1 MKEDDIVITGF
12 SAYFPQADHLIEF
25 KEKLYAGAELATED
39 FSRWPPGYNG
49 MPRIH
54 GKIKDLSRFD
64 ANFFNTY
71 PKQAHVTDPQLRL
84 LLETSYEA
92 ILDSGY
98 DPESF
103 RNRKV
108 GVFIGNSVAES
119 GEAFKLDT
127 DKGDAYTILGC
138 HRAMFSNRISY
149 SLDLQGPS
157 MTIDTACSSTMAA
170 LTEAL
175 LAIRS
180 GRCEA
185 AIVGGASIT
194 LDPYYMKNFQALG
207 VLSSDGKCRPFDI
220 SGDGYVR
227 SEAVGAFFLQKFS
240 QARRVYA
247 RVVNANM
254 NSDGY
259 KELGVPFPSSVGHE
273 QLLRDTYA
281 EANVDPAKVVYV
293 ETHGTGTR
301 VGGTQ
306 ELEAL
311 SNVLCTPERERP
323 LLIGSVKSNM
333 GHAESA
339 SGIPAVAKVILAI
352 ETGLIAPTL
361 NFTEPHPDMVSL
373 CDGRVK
379 VVDKTMP
386 FDGGMV
392 GISSQG
398 VGGTNGHAILESYPS
413 PHVDSFLRD
422 RPELP
427 RLVLMSGRTEEAT
440 MRALERVQAEG
451 PYPDSGYALL
461 NRIGQ
466 RSLKQ
471 FPCRGYAIVPVDGN
485 NKAVVKAVERAAS
498 EERPLWFVFN
508 GVGSQW
514 NGMARQMLQ
523 FEIFAESIRK
533 SHELLKEKFGEDLM
547 DMLISEEPR
556 CNTIKACFLSIAAV
570 QVALVDMLQALGIQ
584 PDGMF
589 GHSVGEISCA
599 YADGGF
605 TAEQVL
611 LCAYWRGRCLEV
623 GYTFDGAM
631 AAVGLTW
638 EEAKRRCPPD
648 VYPAC
653 HNAEDSVTVSGTAGA
668 IEKMI
673 EELQAQNIFA
683 RKVNSLGVAFHTKH
697 VHNIGPAFRE
707 ALEKIIPEPKA
718 RTKRWISTSM
728 PESRWDELGV
738 QLCSVEYHANN
749 FLNPVLFCEAF
760 KHVPENAIL
769 VEIGPHCL
777 LQSILQRAVGP
788 EATCMGLMKRNAD
801 NIQHFLGSLGKLH
814 SLGVKMDLSVLY
826 PPVPWPLHRGTPN
839 IGHLVAWDH
848 SETWHVAKWDDF
860 PTPDEGKDDITEVDI
875 ESHSEDKY
883 LVGHQPDGRIVF
895 PGSGYLYLAWRFLAR
910 LNGKDVNEVP
920 VIIDDVKMKR
930 FTILPPTGG
939 VRFQITVMPVSGEFE
954 VCESRSVVC
963 KGRIRLAEGG
973 EMVLLND
980 PPGNPAEDVEFDMN
994 CVDIYKDLKMQGYKL
1009 TGAFQGTLKA
1019 SSQKPCAKLKWEGNW
1034 VAFLDT
1040 VMHMSFI
1047 WKPVRAFTLPLAVQS
1062 IRIDPILHAKI
1073 AEGTGD
1079 DGLHLIYD
1087 SYLNLRRAGGVEVQG
1102 TKMYTMPRRRVAHI
1116 PIIEEHR
1123 FVPYMDDEI
1132 ARHRRQELLH
1142 EYAGVC
1148 NCISRGLQKFSVEE
1162 TSHFE
1167 ATLNS
1172 SVEVTEKLLIHYVEN
1187 IEHNQSLLQFLIAM
1201 QKEAFDPATLAST
1214 LQSALLS
1221 NANSLEEDILST
1233 ALLEEDP
1240 LRDVIHVVVENTSSN
1255 KLSVLEIA
1263 SDKSVAPMR
1272 PRVSALLSMYNVC
1285 LNTEYAVSSVNSVSL
1300 ASQQVP
1306 ENKPQVSGGCSL
1318 ASGEKQLGADLVVA
1332 FCSMLNSSGDLNDL
1346 AGAMASHC
1354 KEHGFVLLSHR
1365 TTLTA
1370 AEILLSQMSGVPFR
1384 IYTEEAMTAVFS
1396 GRGFRMVVLKSNN
1409 FSTLLLFRKVTIAV
1423 DVTKQAVISVQN
1435 GQFDWVE
1442 SLKQKAAEHDTKPTG
1457 DNIWLLAEDAGTSG
1471 ILGLTNCLRKENIG
1485 GRIRCVFDANSKGFN
1500 SVANFSL
1507 TNRAYKD
1514 IVEKDL
1520 VMNVHQNGHW
1530 GSYQHRAVNAK
1541 AKIKTQ
1547 FAYLEVETRGDLSSL
1562 QWYESPTAYLSP
1574 CDKIGREDLYVDV
1587 YYSAINFRD
1596 IMLAT
1601 GKVNLDTARG
1611 DNVTGDAFLGMEYS
1625 GRDRN
1630 GRRVMGGVK
1639 GQSIAS
1645 FVVADPDMMW
1655 EIPAA
1660 WTMEQAA
1667 TVPVAY
1673 STAYY
1678 ALIVRGAMKPAES
1691 VLIHSGSGGVGQA
1704 AIAIALSMGCTVFTT
1719 VGSQDK
1725 REFLR
1730 KRFPTLQNRHISNT
1744 RDLSFEQHVMRET
1757 EGRGVDL
1764 VLNSLAGDKLL
1775 ASVRCLATR
1784 GRFLEIGKFD
1794 LFEDKNLGMS
1804 LFLQDV
1810 SFHGVMLDSL
1820 LNHDPSS
1827 VALKRHLKSLILEG
1841 IDKGVV
1847 KPLMPYTFTREEA
1860 EKAFRFAAAVKH
1872 TGKVLIE
1879 MRPEESERWAH
1890 ALPLSLEAVARPHF
1904 YRHKSYVIAG
1914 GLGGFGLELA
1924 DWMVTRGCRKLLL
1937 ISRSGIRTGYQRLCI
1952 RRWSEQG
1959 ATVLV
1964 SSHDVSMEDGVLKI
1978 IETASS
1984 MGPVGGIFNLAM
1996 VLRDALIENQ
2006 TAEMYKDVCKPKVMG
2021 TECLDKVSRKK
2032 CPELDHFVVFSSISC
2047 NRGQIG
2053 QTNYGFANSVM
2064 ERLCERRVAD
2074 GLPGLA
2080 IQWGPIGDVGV
2091 VHDSVDVDFDFFG
2104 LLLQPISSC
2113 IEVMDYCLSQ
2123 KQPIVSCFVKS
2134 SPSEKQD
2141 SKNRQDLVQ
2150 RVVHILD
2157 C

>member
-1 MKEDDIVITGF
+1 
-12 SAYFPQADHLIEF
+12 
-25 KEKLYAGAELATED
+25 
-39 FSRWPPGYNG
+39 
-49 MPRIH
+49 
-54 GKIKDLSRFD
+54 
-64 ANFFNTY
+64 
-71 PKQAHVTDPQLRL
+71 
-84 LLETSYEA
+84 
-92 ILDSGY
+92 
-98 DPESF
+98 
-103 RNRKV
+103 
-108 GVFIGNSVAES
+108 
-119 GEAFKLDT
+119 
-127 DKGDAYTILGC
+127 
-138 HRAMFSNRISY
+138 
-149 SLDLQGPS
+149 
-157 MTIDTACSSTMAA
+157 
-170 LTEAL
+170 
-175 LAIRS
+175 
-180 GRCEA
+180 
-185 AIVGGASIT
+185 
-194 LDPYYMKNFQALG
+194 
-207 VLSSDGKCRPFDI
+207 
-220 SGDGYVR
+220 DGYVR

-273 QLLRDTYA
+273 KLLRDTYA

-339 SGIPAVAKVILAI
+339 SGILPKPPTWIAFCV
-352 ETGLIAPTL
+352 TGQNSHGL
-361 NFTEPHPDMVSL
+361 FL
-373 CDGRVK
+373 C
-379 VVDKTMP
+379 
-386 FDGGMV
+386 
-392 GISSQG
+392 
-398 VGGTNGHAILESYPS
+398 LEGPKRQQCERWNEYK
-413 PHVDSFLRD
+413 LRD
-422 RPELP
+422 RTQTRVMPCSIELG
-427 RLVLMSGRTEEAT
+427 SEASSSF
-440 MRALERVQAEG
+440 
-451 PYPDSGYALL
+451 PY
-461 NRIGQ
+461 
-466 RSLKQ
+466 
-471 FPCRGYAIVPVDGN
+471 RGYAIVPVDGN

-547 DMLISEEPR
+547 EMLISEEPR

-707 ALEKIIPEPKA
+707 ALEKYQPSPIDSCLRSTNFFSVWHNLLQLYPEPKA

-738 QLCSVEYHANN
+738 QLCSAEYHANN

-1102 TKMYTMPRRRVAHI
+1102 TK
-1116 PIIEEHR
+1116 
-1123 FVPYMDDEI
+1123 
-1132 ARHRRQELLH
+1132 
-1142 EYAGVC
+1142 
-1148 NCISRGLQKFSVEE
+1148 S
-1162 TSHFE
+1162 
-1167 ATLNS
+1167 
-1172 SVEVTEKLLIHYVEN
+1172 
-1187 IEHNQSLLQFLIAM
+1187 EHNA
-1201 QKEAFDPATLAST
+1201 
-1214 LQSALLS
+1214 
-1221 NANSLEEDILST
+1221 
-1233 ALLEEDP
+1233 
-1240 LRDVIHVVVENTSSN
+1240 
-1255 KLSVLEIA
+1255 
-1263 SDKSVAPMR
+1263 
-1272 PRVSALLSMYNVC
+1272 
-1285 LNTEYAVSSVNSVSL
+1285 
-1300 ASQQVP
+1300 
-1306 ENKPQVSGGCSL
+1306 
-1318 ASGEKQLGADLVVA
+1318 
-1332 FCSMLNSSGDLNDL
+1332 
-1346 AGAMASHC
+1346 
-1354 KEHGFVLLSHR
+1354 
-1365 TTLTA
+1365 TA
-1370 AEILLSQMSGVPFR
+1370 ACSPHP
-1384 IYTEEAMTAVFS
+1384 
-1396 GRGFRMVVLKSNN
+1396 NN
-1409 FSTLLLFRKVTIAV
+1409 RRTPLC
-1423 DVTKQAVISVQN
+1423 
-1435 GQFDWVE
+1435 
-1442 SLKQKAAEHDTKPTG
+1442 P
-1457 DNIWLLAEDAGTSG
+1457 
-1471 ILGLTNCLRKENIG
+1471 
-1485 GRIRCVFDANSKGFN
+1485 
-1500 SVANFSL
+1500 
-1507 TNRAYKD
+1507 
-1514 IVEKDL
+1514 
-1520 VMNVHQNGHW
+1520 
-1530 GSYQHRAVNAK
+1530 
-1541 AKIKTQ
+1541 
-1547 FAYLEVETRGDLSSL
+1547 
-1562 QWYESPTAYLSP
+1562 
-1574 CDKIGREDLYVDV
+1574 V
-1587 YYSAINFRD
+1587 Y
-1596 IMLAT
+1596 
-1601 GKVNLDTARG
+1601 G
-1611 DNVTGDAFLGMEYS
+1611 
-1625 GRDRN
+1625 
-1630 GRRVMGGVK
+1630 
-1639 GQSIAS
+1639 
-1645 FVVADPDMMW
+1645 
-1655 EIPAA
+1655 
-1660 WTMEQAA
+1660 
-1667 TVPVAY
+1667 
-1673 STAYY
+1673 
-1678 ALIVRGAMKPAES
+1678 
-1691 VLIHSGSGGVGQA
+1691 
-1704 AIAIALSMGCTVFTT
+1704 
-1719 VGSQDK
+1719 
-1725 REFLR
+1725 
-1730 KRFPTLQNRHISNT
+1730 
-1744 RDLSFEQHVMRET
+1744 
-1757 EGRGVDL
+1757 
-1764 VLNSLAGDKLL
+1764 
-1775 ASVRCLATR
+1775 
-1784 GRFLEIGKFD
+1784 
-1794 LFEDKNLGMS
+1794 
-1804 LFLQDV
+1804 
-1810 SFHGVMLDSL
+1810 
-1820 LNHDPSS
+1820 
-1827 VALKRHLKSLILEG
+1827 
-1841 IDKGVV
+1841 
-1847 KPLMPYTFTREEA
+1847 
-1860 EKAFRFAAAVKH
+1860 
-1872 TGKVLIE
+1872 
-1879 MRPEESERWAH
+1879 
-1890 ALPLSLEAVARPHF
+1890 
-1904 YRHKSYVIAG
+1904 
-1914 GLGGFGLELA
+1914 
-1924 DWMVTRGCRKLLL
+1924 
-1937 ISRSGIRTGYQRLCI
+1937 
-1952 RRWSEQG
+1952 
-1959 ATVLV
+1959 
-1964 SSHDVSMEDGVLKI
+1964 
-1978 IETASS
+1978 
-1984 MGPVGGIFNLAM
+1984 
-1996 VLRDALIENQ
+1996 
-2006 TAEMYKDVCKPKVMG
+2006 
-2021 TECLDKVSRKK
+2021 
-2032 CPELDHFVVFSSISC
+2032 
-2047 NRGQIG
+2047 
-2053 QTNYGFANSVM
+2053 
-2064 ERLCERRVAD
+2064 
-2074 GLPGLA
+2074 
-2080 IQWGPIGDVGV
+2080 
-2091 VHDSVDVDFDFFG
+2091 
-2104 LLLQPISSC
+2104 
-2113 IEVMDYCLSQ
+2113 
-2123 KQPIVSCFVKS
+2123 
-2134 SPSEKQD
+2134 
-2141 SKNRQDLVQ
+2141 
-2150 RVVHILD
+2150 
-2157 C
+2157 